1 MATDPPAQATAWI
14 IEHAGQVV
22 GETHRGDDWRQA
34 VRQVRVGAGV
44 ALVEDP
50 EGNRALLVRRRPD
63 EPVRFSPAR
72 RPRS

>member
-1 MATDPPAQATAWI
+1 MTLTVEVDDLEVRLRWLRDLGAKVLQ
-14 IEHAGQVV
+14 
-22 GETHRGDDWRQA
+22 ET
-34 VRQVRVGAGV
+34 AGV
-44 ALVEDP
+44 ALAEDP